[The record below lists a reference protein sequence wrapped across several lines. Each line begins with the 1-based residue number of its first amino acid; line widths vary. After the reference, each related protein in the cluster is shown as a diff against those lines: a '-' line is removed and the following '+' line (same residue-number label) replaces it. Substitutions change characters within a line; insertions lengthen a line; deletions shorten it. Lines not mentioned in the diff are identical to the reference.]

1 MDFPPQFMNPLV
13 LLLIS
18 PVVLG
23 GLYAIRRGVSKYLIL
38 SRVIILSLLIIAL
51 ASPFTMGTTTVIDDA
66 PRITVLTDQTMSMDL
81 YNTDTG
87 NKIYE
92 AIKSKTP
99 TTHRQFAGM
108 TSPVGDEII
117 AASENNNIVLV
128 SDGNA
133 NYGKDLAD
141 AVSFVNKSGTRV
153 FAVNQKLLHNDM
165 SVEIVS
171 AKNLIVGNENTFTIV
186 VRQAGENARYR
197 LDVKIDDKPVSLPDG
212 SNVVQTEQT
221 KTFPVSYIFKTL
233 GTHTV
238 EAVITPEGEDRFPT
252 NNKFYKAVY
261 VVPKPKMLAITDDIG
276 SPLYETIDSL
286 YAVDRAVSI
295 PDDLSKYRVVV
306 IDNMGAGML
315 GADSLKNYVSGG
327 GGLVVVGGDASYDK
341 GNYNNSPVEAMLPII
356 SRAAEYRGGRNIV
369 IVLDASGSMFSEDP
383 TTGIS
388 AIGLIDA
395 NAINIIRK
403 IGRDSNVGITA
414 FGANI
419 SNSPLLSMG
428 KESNRAGLE
437 TFIRGITPSSL
448 TDPTDLDKGL
458 QKAEELLNQASGT
471 KEIIVFSD
479 GLIHSDTFEQ
489 IKAVALDIK
498 NKNIRMHFFQI
509 LLSYETKKEPRENY
523 NKIAIAA
530 GAESAIV
537 LNPNERAS
545 VVIGI
550 ETEPEPTSTETP
562 EIIYEYP
569 LAALDSN
576 HFITKYVNITASVTG
591 YNDVTPKLGADRLV
605 STTKGKPI
613 ITTWGFGLGRVASF
627 TTDNGAGMT
636 MWAPGVYSGENAR
649 LVSGMINWAIGDPRE
664 KDGVVVQA
672 EDIWGGTPGRVI
684 VTSKTLPQLQLD
696 KKDITLS
703 STGPTTYET
712 TINPDKEGFH
722 DLSGYGVAVNY
733 PKEYREMGFNENLKT
748 IIESNGG
755 KVYEEDG
762 VEGLLF
768 MDIKEKATRTVEA
781 PQSEKEPFLLAAL
794 VLFLAEVII
803 RRIKDYRKDRPK
815 IEDNPPRAA
824 PQNEVVAGEE
834 AVAE

>member
-51 ASPFTMGTTTVIDDA
+51 ASPFTMGTTTVKDDA

-591 YNDVTPKLGADRLV
+591 YNDVTPK
-605 STTKGKPI
+605 
-613 ITTWGFGLGRVASF
+613 
-627 TTDNGAGMT
+627 
-636 MWAPGVYSGENAR
+636 
-649 LVSGMINWAIGDPRE
+649 
-664 KDGVVVQA
+664 
-672 EDIWGGTPGRVI
+672 
-684 VTSKTLPQLQLD
+684 
-696 KKDITLS
+696 
-703 STGPTTYET
+703 
-712 TINPDKEGFH
+712 
-722 DLSGYGVAVNY
+722 
-733 PKEYREMGFNENLKT
+733 
-748 IIESNGG
+748 
-755 KVYEEDG
+755 
-762 VEGLLF
+762 
-768 MDIKEKATRTVEA
+768 
-781 PQSEKEPFLLAAL
+781 
-794 VLFLAEVII
+794 
-803 RRIKDYRKDRPK
+803 
-815 IEDNPPRAA
+815 
-824 PQNEVVAGEE
+824 
-834 AVAE
+834 

>member
-51 ASPFTMGTTTVIDDA
+51 ASPFTMGTTTVKDDV
-66 PRITVLTDQTMSMDL
+66 PRITVLSDQTMSMDL
-81 YNTDTG
+81 YNMDAG
-87 NKIYE
+87 KKIYE

-99 TTHRQFAGM
+99 TTYREFAGM

-117 AASENNNIVLV
+117 GASENNNIVLV

-141 AVSFVNKSGTRV
+141 AVSYVSKTGTRV

-165 SVEIVS
+165 SVEIAG

-186 VRQAGENARYR
+186 VRQAGESARYR

-221 KTFPVSYIFKTL
+221 KTIPVSYIFKTL

-238 EAVITPEGEDRFPT
+238 EAVITPDSEDWFPT
-252 NNKFYKAVY
+252 NNKFYKSVY
-261 VVPKPKMLAITDDIG
+261 VVPKPKMLAITDDTG
-276 SPLYETIDSL
+276 SPLYEIIESL
-286 YAVDRAVSI
+286 YAVDRAGSI
-295 PDDLSKYRVVV
+295 PDDLTKYRVVV
-306 IDNMGAGML
+306 IDNMGAGMM
-315 GADSLKNYVSGG
+315 GGDSLKNYVGSG

-356 SRAAEYRGGRNIV
+356 SRAAEYRGGKNLV
-369 IVLDASGSMFSEDP
+369 IAVDYSLSSTFDDP
-383 TTGIS
+383 TTGYSFMSYIS
-388 AIGLIDA
+388 K
-395 NAINIIRK
+395 NAISIIRD
-403 IGRDSNVGITA
+403 ISTDSNVAVLA
-414 FGANI
+414 FGEEETKQTGLI
-419 SNSPLLSMG
+419 SMSSQT
-428 KESNRAGLE
+428 NRANLE
-437 TFIRGITPSSL
+437 QFIRNLMLKAGYET
-448 TDPTDLDKGL
+448 TALDIGL
-458 QKAEELLNQASGT
+458 YASGKLLDTATGT
-471 KEIIVFSD
+471 KEIIVISD
-479 GLIHSDTFEQ
+479 GMMDPTRMGLIKQAISDLT
-489 IKAVALDIK
+489 
-498 NKNIRMHFFQI
+498 NKNIKISFVQVLMSNQNIKTPHKLYNELAQAAGGEVLVI
-509 LLSYETKKEPRENY
+509 DPDYKGSPVSKPDEKEP
-523 NKIAIAA
+523 
-530 GAESAIV
+530 
-537 LNPNERAS
+537 PTP
-545 VVIGI
+545 
-550 ETEPEPTSTETP
+550 ETTP

-591 YNDVTPKLGADRLV
+591 YNDITPKLGADRLV

-627 TTDNGAGMT
+627 TTDNGAGDT
-636 MWAPGVYSGENAR
+636 MWASAVYNGENAR
-649 LVSGMINWAIGDPRE
+649 LISGMINWAIGDPRG
-664 KDGVVVQA
+664 KDGVVIQA

-684 VTSKTLPQLQLD
+684 VTSNTLPQLQLD
-696 KKDITLS
+696 KKDIALS

-733 PKEYREMGFNENLKT
+733 PKEYREVGFNQNLKT

-755 KVYEEDG
+755 KVYDEDG

-803 RRIKDYRKDRPK
+803 RRIQDYRKDRPK
-815 IEDNPPRAA
+815 IEDNLPRAA
-824 PQNEVVAGEE
+824 PVETAAE
-834 AVAE
+834 AAE

>member
-1 MDFPPQFMNPLV
+1 MEFPPQFMNPLV

-23 GLYAIRRGVSKYLIL
+23 GLFAIRRGVSKYLIL
-38 SRVIILSLLIIAL
+38 SRVIILCLLIIAL
-51 ASPFTMGTTTVIDDA
+51 ASPFTMGTTTVKDDA

-87 NKIYE
+87 KKLYE

-117 AASENNNIVLV
+117 AASENNNIVLI

-165 SVEIVS
+165 SVEIAS

-186 VRQAGENARYR
+186 VRQAGESARYR
-197 LDVKIDDKPVSLPDG
+197 LEVKIDGKPVSLPDG
-212 SNVVQTEQT
+212 SNLVQTEQI
-221 KTFPVSYIFKTL
+221 KTIPVSYIFKTL

-252 NNKFYKAVY
+252 NNKFYRSVY

-276 SPLYETIDSL
+276 SPLYEIIDSL
-286 YAVDRAVSI
+286 YAVDRAGSI

-315 GADSLKNYVSGG
+315 GADSLKNYVGGG

-356 SRAAEYRGGRNIV
+356 SRSAEYRGGRNLV
-369 IVLDASGSMFSEDP
+369 IAVDYSLSATSGD
-383 TTGIS
+383 TGTGIS
-388 AIGLIDA
+388 FMSLISA
-395 NAINIIRK
+395 NAIK
-403 IGRDSNVGITA
+403 IVRDISTDSNVAVLA
-414 FGANI
+414 FGEEETKQTGLI
-419 SNSPLLSMG
+419 SMSSQT
-428 KESNRAGLE
+428 NRANLEQFVRDLILKAGYETTALDIGLH
-437 TFIRGITPSSL
+437 SSEKL
-448 TDPTDLDKGL
+448 LDS
-458 QKAEELLNQASGT
+458 ATGT
-471 KEIIVFSD
+471 KEVIVISD
-479 GLIHSDTFEQ
+479 GIMIPERMSLIKQAISDLT
-489 IKAVALDIK
+489 
-498 NKNIRMHFFQI
+498 NKNIKIYFVQVLM
-509 LLSYETKKEPRENY
+509 SYQTIKTPHKLYDELAK
-523 NKIAIAA
+523 AA
-530 GAESAIV
+530 GGEVIV
-537 LNPNERAS
+537 LNPDERATIILKKDD
-545 VVIGI
+545 VKTPTP
-550 ETEPEPTSTETP
+550 ETTP

-569 LAALDSN
+569 IAALDNN
-576 HFITKYVNITASVTG
+576 HFITKYVNISASVTG

-627 TTDNGAGMT
+627 TTDNGAGDT
-636 MWAPGVYSGENAR
+636 MWASAVYSGENAR
-649 LVSGMINWAIGDPRE
+649 LVSGMINWAIGDPRG

-684 VTSKTLPQLQLD
+684 VTSNTLPQLQLD
-696 KKDITLS
+696 KKDIALS

-733 PKEYREMGFNENLKT
+733 PKEYREVGFNQNLKT
-748 IIESNGG
+748 IIESNSG

-803 RRIKDYRKDRPK
+803 RRIQDYRKDRPK

-824 PQNEVVAGEE
+824 PVE
-834 AVAE
+834 AAAEAAE